1 VRLVN
6 RSGTTCG
13 DGSVR
18 RECYVATVHLSSLGL
33 GDKKTLRLASL
44 ITAGRAL
51 ARGKFEREGIE
62 GFELDG
68 LVVSE
73 VWTASSSPRAP
84 TGVFQKV
91 TDNGIR
97 CVTSPCFSIHAAA
110 LNTERSVS
118 VSDVDLSS
126 TGAPLPEQRAAL
138 ARIRKGGLIA
148 AGRIV
153 REPNAGPAGPG
164 RTLVASQFY
173 VRATT

>member
-1 VRLVN
+1 
-6 RSGTTCG
+6 
-13 DGSVR
+13 
-18 RECYVATVHLSSLGL
+18 
-33 GDKKTLRLASL
+33 
-44 ITAGRAL
+44 
-51 ARGKFEREGIE
+51 
-62 GFELDG
+62 
-68 LVVSE
+68 
-73 VWTASSSPRAP
+73 
-84 TGVFQKV
+84 
-91 TDNGIR
+91 
-97 CVTSPCFSIHAAA
+97 VTSPCFSIHAAA

-173 VRATT
+173 VRATR